1 MLLRPPNKCVG
12 CEGKSEL
19 SWLSVTWVSVAH
31 DRQEPKLRA
40 PLKISGV
47 AWARP
52 LEAHTIGSGCFGHFS
67 RGTRCF
73 DDWWS
78 QLFHQCASF
87 RALGEPNAA
96 FQLPAG
102 CLKSLGAEQHWHFS
116 DIRGISAQRYKS
128 GTGMMGCWTSQPM
141 TLKNAVVCFGQ
152 GLQHRCCNL
161 CSGGSSFKCVKT
173 TWLVQ
178 LWLQLWKVNELHFEN
193 TNCSCLK
200 PLLLKWSPIEPGS
213 TVLPLVF
220 SGEMEVAACSA
231 TRTNAQVR
239 GKGIMPCKGP
249 RMSPKSSFQHPLCK
263 ANTRPL
269 IPITP
274 QPCTQVKLCFGQQ
287 HRSLGSRGKG
297 LGPHAH

>member
-19 SWLSVTWVSVAH
+19 SWLSVTWVSVVH

-52 LEAHTIGSGCFGHFS
+52 LEVHTIGSGCFGHFS

-87 RALGEPNAA
+87 RASLGEPNAA

-152 GLQHRCCNL
+152 GLQHLFQVCKDNVT
-161 CSGGSSFKCVKT
+161 CSVVASVVESE
-173 TWLVQ
+173 WAP
-178 LWLQLWKVNELHFEN
+178 LWKYQ
-193 TNCSCLK
+193 
-200 PLLLKWSPIEPGS
+200 LLLPQ
-213 TVLPLVF
+213 
-220 SGEMEVAACSA
+220 A
-231 TRTNAQVR
+231 TTAQV
-239 GKGIMPCKGP
+239 
-249 RMSPKSSFQHPLCK
+249 
-263 ANTRPL
+263 
-269 IPITP
+269 IPHRTGFH
-274 QPCTQVKLCFGQQ
+274 CFAP
-287 HRSLGSRGKG
+287 G
-297 LGPHAH
+297 L